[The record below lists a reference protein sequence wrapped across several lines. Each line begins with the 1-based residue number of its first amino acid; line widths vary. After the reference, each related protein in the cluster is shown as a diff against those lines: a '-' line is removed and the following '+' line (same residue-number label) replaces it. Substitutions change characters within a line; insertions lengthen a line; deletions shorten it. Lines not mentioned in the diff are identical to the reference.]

1 MKPLNDSA
9 AAADFAKPPC
19 QETKKVLYSRYAGI
33 RGNRSVVPET
43 FVENCPRQISKV
55 KGGFI
60 MQISKEMLIGELLQV
75 DENMAQILMGAGM
88 HCIGCPSSQMESLEE
103 ACMVHGIPVEKLVSV
118 INEYLAQKQQ

>member
-1 MKPLNDSA
+1 
-9 AAADFAKPPC
+9 
-19 QETKKVLYSRYAGI
+19 
-33 RGNRSVVPET
+33 
-43 FVENCPRQISKV
+43 
-55 KGGFI
+55 
-60 MQISKEMLIGELLQV
+60 MQISKEMLIGELLQD

>member
-1 MKPLNDSA
+1 MLYEGS
-9 AAADFAKPPC
+9 AAADFTKPPC
-19 QETKKVLYSRYAGI
+19 QETKKVLYSRYAGK
-33 RGNRSVVPET
+33 RGDMFVVPET
-43 FVENCPRQISKV
+43 IVENCPRQISKV

-103 ACMVHGIPVEKLVSV
+103 ACMVHGIPVDKLVSV